1 MKSAEPRTG
10 MSKRS
15 QGEFSTTVLA
25 SSTIL
30 ATEETF
36 VDPTT
41 AMDPSGGADDIDL
54 TVTPPL
60 SLHAM
65 MESFMTI

>member
-1 MKSAEPRTG
+1 MLNQELQCQRDHKEDFLLQFLPS
-10 MSKRS
+10 
-15 QGEFSTTVLA
+15 VLC
-25 SSTIL
+25 SI
-30 ATEETF
+30 EETF

-41 AMDPSGGADDIDL
+41 AMDPSGGVDDIDP